1 MPPLSKQPPT
11 VLDSK
16 PRNDNNRGSVV
27 GLRASPRRDPR
38 AQHRRSSRRP
48 RCPAGPPRPSARR
61 SNSPH
66 ACSACSSLARST
78 RQVKLE
84 KTPPALRLKAAAAP
98 LGSSGFDFRT
108 TFPSANPFLEENFRT
123 THRAPHHAISTL
135 FRDAFLCAEISER
148 ARRNPGER
156 GPPGK
161 GGSNLLFF
169 FGEFRARSGGT
180 SGATRERAAR
190 AIDRAQDVGGRRG
203 P

>member
-1 MPPLSKQPPT
+1 MPPLSKRPPT

-27 GLRASPRRDPR
+27 GDARLASPRSPR
-38 AQHRRSSRRP
+38 PTPSVVPSASVS
-48 RCPAGPPRPSARR
+48 GRPSARR

-78 RQVKLE
+78 RQVKLG

-98 LGSSGFDFRT
+98 LGSSWGSISAQHFRVLIPCWKKISVRPTEPPT
-108 TFPSANPFLEENFRT
+108 TRFLLFSRRVCARKFR
-123 THRAPHHAISTL
+123 R
-135 FRDAFLCAEISER
+135 AEIR
-148 ARRNPGER
+148 AKEAPRE
-156 GPPGK
+156 

-169 FGEFRARSGGT
+169 WRVSRALRGHQRRDQ
-180 SGATRERAAR
+180 RERAAR

>member
-48 RCPAGPPRPSARR
+48 RCPARSPRPSARR

-78 RQVKLE
+78 RQVKLG

-98 LGSSGFDFRT
+98 LGSSWGSISAQHFRVLIPSWKKISVRPTEPPT
-108 TFPSANPFLEENFRT
+108 TRFLLFFATRFCARKFRSAPKSGRK
-123 THRAPHHAISTL
+123 R
-135 FRDAFLCAEISER
+135 
-148 ARRNPGER
+148 
-156 GPPGK
+156 PPGK

>member
-1 MPPLSKQPPT
+1 MPPLSKRPPT
-11 VLDSK
+11 VLDK

-48 RCPAGPPRPSARR
+48 RCPSARR

-78 RQVKLE
+78 RQVKLG

-98 LGSSGFDFRT
+98 LGSSWGSISAQHFRVLIPSWKKISVRPTEPPTTRFLLFSRRVLVRGNFD
-108 TFPSANPFLEENFRT
+108 
-123 THRAPHHAISTL
+123 APKSG
-135 FRDAFLCAEISER
+135 RKR
-148 ARRNPGER
+148 
-156 GPPGK
+156 PPGK
-161 GGSNLLFF
+161 GGAIFYF